1 MLLKYLNIKVASTL
15 GIEAARKTI
24 MSEIKTVMESHGMS
38 IDARHVML
46 LADLM
51 TCRGEVLGITR
62 NGLAKVRLILKRL

>member
-1 MLLKYLNIKVASTL
+1 
-15 GIEAARKTI
+15 

-62 NGLAKVRLILKRL
+62 NGLAKVGLKTEINSARADNCQNRPPTL